1 MKTTPRLRPEIC
13 NVLYYKFPL
22 RALRRLGM
30 GLVLVIASGAFAAG
44 PCCPP
49 PKPEPKPCCPAPQV
63 ENRDSKIENFS
74 AASLYQLD
82 AAFTTDA
89 GTRFSLGELR
99 GRPVIVAMFF
109 ASCTY
114 ACPLIVADLTRVRDS
129 LPADVRDRAALVLV
143 SFDPARDT
151 PAALRKYREDRLLD
165 DAWILL
171 HASPDTV
178 RELAA
183 LLGVKYKQEADGQF
197 AHSNLFTVLNPAG
210 EIVHQRAGL
219 TGGLLEAAAALTRAA
234 RP

>member
-1 MKTTPRLRPEIC
+1 MKTTPRPCPEIC

-22 RALRRLGM
+22 HALRRLGA
-30 GLVLVIASGAFAAG
+30 GLVLAVASGALAAS

-49 PKPEPKPCCPAPQV
+49 PEPKPCCPAAPA
-63 ENRDSKIENFS
+63 NPSSIAHHPSSLS

-82 AAFTTDA
+82 ATFTTDA
-89 GTRFSLGELR
+89 GARFTLGELR
-99 GRPVIVAMFF
+99 GRPVIVTMFF

-129 LPADVRDRAALVLV
+129 LPLDVRDRAALVLD

-151 PAALRKYREDRLLD
+151 PAALRKYREDRLLGEQ
-165 DAWILL
+165 WILL
-171 HASPDTV
+171 HASPATV

-183 LLGVKYKQEADGQF
+183 LLGVKYKPEADGQF
-197 AHSNLFTVLNPAG
+197 AHSNLFTVLNPVG

-219 TGGLLEAAAALTRAA
+219 TGGLLEAAAALVKAA
-234 RP
+234 R